1 MTIVAVR
8 LAAEIIVIDRIAELR
23 NFLNLTRVLGALFQL
38 KTCPLCD
45 SVVKILRLEL

>member
-1 MTIVAVR
+1 MKVVAR
-8 LAAEIIVIDRIAELR
+8 AAEAHAVGTLQS
-23 NFLNLTRVLGALFQL
+23 LMRVLGALFQL